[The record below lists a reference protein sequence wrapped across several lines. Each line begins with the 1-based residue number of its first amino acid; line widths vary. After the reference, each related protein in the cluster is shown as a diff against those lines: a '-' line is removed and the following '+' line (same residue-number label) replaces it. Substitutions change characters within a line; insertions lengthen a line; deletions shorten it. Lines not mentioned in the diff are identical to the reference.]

1 MYQLY
6 MFRIIF
12 VLDIFNRTVVHAQGG
27 NRSEYK
33 PIHFSSHICNT
44 SDAIQIVETVKPKEV
59 YIADLNLL
67 EKIGKREKNFDIIDQ
82 VAQKAKVMLDPGIT
96 SVTETEDI
104 MEIVHSVVLG
114 TETASLDTIEQ
125 ISALYP
131 GRVTVSID
139 KKKGKILTNDPR
151 IPQDPVMIVELL
163 NNYELNDIIILDLD
177 RVGTSSGV
185 DSQFLSKIV
194 SISKHNVLL
203 GGGVRNSDDIEELEK
218 IGVKG
223 ALVATALHNGS
234 IPLSRVQK
242 E

>member
-1 MYQLY
+1 

-27 NRSEYK
+27 TRSEYK

-44 SDAIQIVETVKPKEV
+44 SDAVRIVDTVKPAEV

-67 EKIGKREKNFDIIDQ
+67 ENIGKREKNFDIIQ
-82 VAQKAKVMLDPGIT
+82 NVAGKAKVMLDPG
-96 SVTETEDI
+96 VTTVSETEDV
-104 MEIVHSVVLG
+104 MEIVNSVVLG

-125 ISALYP
+125 VSSLYP
-131 GRVTVSID
+131 GRVNVSID
-139 KKKGKILTNDPR
+139 KRKGKILTNDPSM
-151 IPQDPVMIVELL
+151 PEDPFMIVELL
-163 NNYELNDIIILDLD
+163 NDYELDDIIILDLD

-194 SISKHNVLL
+194 DISDHNILL
-203 GGGVRNSDDIEELEK
+203 GGGVRNVEDIEALEE

-234 IPLSRVQK
+234 IPLRMVQQ
-242 E
+242 

>member
-1 MYQLY
+1 

-27 NRSEYK
+27 TRSEYK

-44 SDAIQIVETVKPKEV
+44 SDAVRIVETVKPAEV

-67 EKIGKREKNFDIIDQ
+67 ENIGKREKNFDIIQ
-82 VAQKAKVMLDPGIT
+82 NVAGKAKVMLDPG
-96 SVTETEDI
+96 VTAVSETEDI
-104 MEIVHSVVLG
+104 MEIVNSVVLG

-125 ISALYP
+125 VSSLYP
-131 GRVTVSID
+131 GRVNVSID
-139 KKKGKILTNDPR
+139 KRKGKILTNDLS
-151 IPQDPVMIVELL
+151 IPEDPFMIVELL
-163 NNYELNDIIILDLD
+163 NDYELDDIIILDLD

-194 SISKHNVLL
+194 DISDHNILL
-203 GGGVRNSDDIEELEK
+203 GGGVRNVEDIEALGE
-218 IGVKG
+218 IGLKG

-234 IPLSRVQK
+234 IPLQMVQQ
-242 E
+242 

>member
-1 MYQLY
+1 

-44 SDAIQIVETVKPKEV
+44 SDAVKIVETVRPAEV

-67 EKIGKREKNFDIIDQ
+67 ENIGKREKNFDIIEE
-82 VAQKAKVMLDPGIT
+82 VSGTAKVMLDPGIT
-96 SVTETEDI
+96 SIQQTEDI
-104 MEIVHSVVLG
+104 MEIVPTVVLG
-114 TETASLDTIEQ
+114 TETASLDIIEQ
-125 ISALYP
+125 VSSLYP

-139 KKKGKILTNDPR
+139 KKNGRILTNDPAM
-151 IPQDPVMIVELL
+151 PDDPFGIVEIL
-163 NNYELNDIIILDLD
+163 NDYELDDMIILDLD
-177 RVGTSSGV
+177 RVGTTSGV

-194 SISKHNVLL
+194 SISDHNVLL
-203 GGGVRNSDDIEELEK
+203 GGGVSNVEDIRALEK
-218 IGVKG
+218 IGLKG

-234 IPLSRVQK
+234 IPLQMVQK
-242 E
+242 Q